1 MNKLIVALIAGTF
14 AAVAGAQTPAPAAA
28 PAEST
33 AKKLTTNPKAAEVG
47 AVTSAASNSN
57 TTATDAK
64 QQAANVAK
72 SKNDPK
78 PLTNN
83 KEKAATVGAVTN
95 AQSDTNSTVKTAA
108 QQKANVDKSKM
119 EPKVAKPKLGTP
131 EAEAAMQ
138 KASKP

>member
-14 AAVAGAQTPAPAAA
+14 AAVAGAQAPAPAAA
-28 PAEST
+28 PAAEST

-57 TTATDAK
+57 TTATDA
-64 QQAANVAK
+64 AM
-72 SKNDPK
+72 
-78 PLTNN
+78 
-83 KEKAATVGAVTN
+83 
-95 AQSDTNSTVKTAA
+95 
-108 QQKANVDKSKM
+108 QKVNTDKSKM

-131 EAEAAMQ
+131 ENEALMQ

>member
-47 AVTSAASNSN
+47 AVTSAAANSN
-57 TTATDAK
+57 TGATDAK
-64 QQAANVAK
+64 NQAANVAK
-72 SKNDPK
+72 SKQDPK
-78 PLTNN
+78 ALTGN
-83 KEKAATVGAVTN
+83 KQKAAAVGDVTKANVDTTGTVA
-95 AQSDTNSTVKTAA
+95 TAA
-108 QQKANVDKSKM
+108 QQKENVTKSKM
-119 EPKVAKPKLGTP
+119 EPKVAKPKLGPP

-138 KASKP
+138 KASTP